1 MLLDGKV
8 AIVTGASRGIGRA
21 IAAAL
26 AREGAKVVINH
37 DVGADAAFGG
47 YAPGQE
53 ALAAIEAAGGVGLLV
68 PGDVADPATATK
80 LVTPR
85 WRILAAST
93 SMCLTLEYARSTPSS
108 KCPRTSTA
116 R

>member
-1 MLLDGKV
+1 MLLDDKV

-37 DVGADAAFGG
+37 DVEADAAFV
-47 YAPGQE
+47 APGQE
-53 ALAAIEAAGGVGLLV
+53 TLAAIKAAGGVGLLV

-93 SMCLTLEYARSTPSS
+93 SMCLTLESAPSTPSS